1 MVSNPTR
8 TRKNRMENTVRG
20 KEVFGGVQINATQYV
35 TGRVDVQVQ
44 TVPVTNASRAAYAFG
59 GSQ

>member
-1 MVSNPTR
+1 
-8 TRKNRMENTVRG
+8 MENTVRG

-44 TVPVTNASRAAYAFG
+44 TVPVTNSQRAAYAFG
-59 GSQ
+59 SD

>member
-1 MVSNPTR
+1 MVSNPTQ

-20 KEVFGGVQINATQYV
+20 KEVSGGVQINATQYV

-44 TVPVTNASRAAYAFG
+44 TIPVTNSQRAAYAFG
-59 GSQ
+59 EN

>member
-1 MVSNPTR
+1 MVSNPTQ
-8 TRKNRMENTVRG
+8 TRKNRMENTVRS

-44 TVPVTNASRAAYAFG
+44 TVPVTNSQRAAYAFG
-59 GSQ
+59 GN